1 MVDIRLKVFR
11 NYQRFM
17 KIQTPKLGQIT
28 QKIYLIGFYWIKKI
42 VSVFFFNWRC
52 FLICQYFCQ
61 NKFSKGLIMKN
72 DLKK

>member
-42 VSVFFFNWRC
+42 VSVFFFN
-52 FLICQYFCQ
+52 
-61 NKFSKGLIMKN
+61 
-72 DLKK
+72 